1 MERDTS
7 HSLPFLLLCH
17 ICLCNCT
24 IQERENLAGQLEG
37 ITQELTSMRAAWVER
52 DERQRLQDLKIKEL
66 LERVGREQQMT
77 RVATQKL
84 EEAKKELVGGCW
96 PLGHEA
102 VERGIRLMQ
111 GCCEAAVAR
120 EALH

>member
-1 MERDTS
+1 MM
-7 HSLPFLLLCH
+7 
-17 ICLCNCT
+17 

-84 EEAKKELVGGCW
+84 EEAKKELVGSCW
-96 PLGHEA
+96 VLG
-102 VERGIRLMQ
+102 RG
-111 GCCEAAVAR
+111 G
-120 EALH
+120 